1 MVNAHESPE
10 EAVLDALSELGAQ
23 DDDVRPASPEPVGE
37 QPRETEGTTVPEKV
51 SEPRTFSLEE
61 VGKIESAKD
70 REIAELRRHIN
81 EETRQRQLEA
91 QANEEARRRAED
103 ERAADVGEISQD
115 EVSHRQR
122 MREEQAELDNRRAVY
137 TRLDEEAN
145 RVGKTVLAH
154 DLAVIYGVDAA
165 ALANDETLL
174 NENDMRA
181 AARGLQQDK
190 RDADYEATLAAEKG
204 REVYDSGQIRAGGSP
219 VFDAL
224 SPEDKIGNALASS

>member
-23 DDDVRPASPEPVGE
+23 DDVRPATPEPVGE

-91 QANEEARRRAED
+91 QANEEARRRSED

-204 REVYDSGQIRAGGSP
+204 REVYDAGQIRAGGSP

>member
-23 DDDVRPASPEPVGE
+23 DDVRPATPEPVGE

-81 EETRQRQLEA
+81 EGDRQRQLEA

-190 RDADYEATLAAEKG
+190 RDADYEAALAAEKG

>member
-1 MVNAHESPE
+1 M
-10 EAVLDALSELGAQ
+10 
-23 DDDVRPASPEPVGE
+23 
-37 QPRETEGTTVPEKV
+37 
-51 SEPRTFSLEE
+51 
-61 VGKIESAKD
+61 
-70 REIAELRRHIN
+70 
-81 EETRQRQLEA
+81 
-91 QANEEARRRAED
+91 
-103 ERAADVGEISQD
+103 
-115 EVSHRQR
+115 
-122 MREEQAELDNRRAVY
+122 
-137 TRLDEEAN
+137 
-145 RVGKTVLAH
+145 AH

-190 RDADYEATLAAEKG
+190 RDADYEAALAAEKG

>member
-37 QPRETEGTTVPEKV
+37 QPRETEGTTVPEKAP
-51 SEPRTFSLEE
+51 EPRTFSLEE

-81 EETRQRQLEA
+81 EGDRQRQLEA

-190 RDADYEATLAAEKG
+190 RDADYEAALAAEKG
-204 REVYDSGQIRAGGSP
+204 REVYDAGQIRAGGSP

>member
-23 DDDVRPASPEPVGE
+23 DDVRPATPEPVGD
-37 QPRETEGTTVPEKV
+37 QPRETEGTTAPEKV
-51 SEPRTFSLEE
+51 ERRTFSLEE

-81 EETRQRQLEA
+81 EGDRQRQLEG

-190 RDADYEATLAAEKG
+190 RDADYEAALAAEKG

>member
-23 DDDVRPASPEPVGE
+23 DDVRPATPEPVGE
-37 QPRETEGTTVPEKV
+37 QPRETEGTTAPAKEVER
-51 SEPRTFSLEE
+51 RTFSLEE

-81 EETRQRQLEA
+81 EETRQRQLEG
-91 QANEEARRRAED
+91 QANEEARRRSED

-122 MREEQAELDNRRAVY
+122 MRGEQAELDNRRAVY

-190 RDADYEATLAAEKG
+190 RDADYEAALAAEKG

>member
-23 DDDVRPASPEPVGE
+23 DDVRPTTPEPVGE

-81 EETRQRQLEA
+81 EGDRQRQLEA

-190 RDADYEATLAAEKG
+190 RDADYEAALAAEKG

>member
-23 DDDVRPASPEPVGE
+23 DDVRPATPEPVGE

-91 QANEEARRRAED
+91 QANEEARRRSED

-190 RDADYEATLAAEKG
+190 RDADYEAALAAEKG

>member
-23 DDDVRPASPEPVGE
+23 DDVRPATPEPVGD

-81 EETRQRQLEA
+81 EGDRQRQLEA

-190 RDADYEATLAAEKG
+190 RDADYEAALAAEKG

>member
-23 DDDVRPASPEPVGE
+23 DDVRPATPEPVGE

-81 EETRQRQLEA
+81 EGDRQRQLEA

-204 REVYDSGQIRAGGSP
+204 REVYDAGQIRAGGSP

>member
-23 DDDVRPASPEPVGE
+23 DDVRPTSPEPVGD
-37 QPRETEGTTVPEKV
+37 QPRETEGTAVPEKV
-51 SEPRTFSLEE
+51 ERRTFSLEE

-81 EETRQRQLEA
+81 EETRQRQLEG
-91 QANEEARRRAED
+91 QANEEARRRSDD
-103 ERAADVGEISQD
+103 ERAADVGEITPD
-115 EVSHRQR
+115 EVTHRQR
-122 MREEQAELDNRRAVY
+122 MRGEQAELDSRRAVY

-190 RDADYEATLAAEKG
+190 RDVDYEATLAAEKG
-204 REVYDSGQIRAGGSP
+204 REVYDAGHIRSGSSP

>member
-23 DDDVRPASPEPVGE
+23 DDVRPTTPEPVGD
-37 QPRETEGTTVPEKV
+37 QPRETEGTTVPEKAP
-51 SEPRTFSLEE
+51 EPRTFSLEE

-81 EETRQRQLEA
+81 EGDRQRQLEA

-190 RDADYEATLAAEKG
+190 RDADYEAALAAEKG

>member
-23 DDDVRPASPEPVGE
+23 DDVRPATPEPVGE

-91 QANEEARRRAED
+91 QANEEARRRSED

-190 RDADYEATLAAEKG
+190 RDADYEAALAAEKG
-204 REVYDSGQIRAGGSP
+204 REVYDAGQIRAGGSP

>member
-23 DDDVRPASPEPVGE
+23 DDVRPTTPEPVGE

-81 EETRQRQLEA
+81 EGDRQRQLEA

-122 MREEQAELDNRRAVY
+122 MRGEQAELDNRRAVY

>member
-23 DDDVRPASPEPVGE
+23 DDVRPATPEPVGE
-37 QPRETEGTTVPEKV
+37 QPRETEGTTAPEKV
-51 SEPRTFSLEE
+51 ERRTFSLEE

-81 EETRQRQLEA
+81 EGDRQRQLEG
-91 QANEEARRRAED
+91 QANEESRRRSED
-103 ERAADVGEISQD
+103 ERAADVGEITPD
-115 EVSHRQR
+115 EVTHRQR
-122 MREEQAELDNRRAVY
+122 MRGEQSELDNRRAVY

-190 RDADYEATLAAEKG
+190 RDVDYEATLAAEKG
-204 REVYDSGQIRAGGSP
+204 REVYDAGQIRSGGSP
-219 VFDAL
+219 VFEAL